1 MHLHKH
7 IQDLLLVQQLS
18 CYPGASTMQL
28 ALTVGGRGTSGALP
42 GPTAVSISKTPRAA
56 EKNSQAA
63 EKNSQQKNP
72 LEAIQRGEATSDLGG
87 V

>member
-42 GPTAVSISKTPRAA
+42 GPAAVSISKTPRAA
-56 EKNSQAA
+56 EKNSQ
-63 EKNSQQKNP
+63 QKNP
-72 LEAIQRGEATSDLGG
+72 LETIQRGEATSDLGG

>member
-42 GPTAVSISKTPRAA
+42 APAAVSISKIPR
-56 EKNSQAA
+56 AA